1 MEEIFLVY
9 YHNFLVVSVLEVSD
23 DDIVLY
29 ESSIVITVGPV
40 QAISVEIEIFRVV
53 VE

>member
-29 ESSIVITVGPV
+29 ESSIVITVPV

-53 VE
+53 LR